1 MTDYK
6 AKLDRLDTGRLI
18 DVVKNY
24 RQYGYD
30 DNLRATAITILNK
43 RGITKNDLK
52 ITGNFEN
59 KTYDHAH
66 DLFKSFGKNSTIA
79 FVLYAILLLTN
90 IMIEI
95 LFSYFEP
102 AILLVMLLNWAF
114 LIGYLTFLV
123 ISFLNQYQFYKVIN
137 LDYGTEGAL
146 LYLFVGMPFYIFMY
160 FYFKNQMK
168 EKMKHIK

>member
-1 MTDYK
+1 MIQFTHCYSFGRKVFLNWRGYSKISKIILNTTEYWMTDYK
-6 AKLDRLDTGRLI
+6 AKLDRLDTGWLI

-123 ISFLNQYQFYKVIN
+123 ISFLN
-137 LDYGTEGAL
+137 
-146 LYLFVGMPFYIFMY
+146 
-160 FYFKNQMK
+160 
-168 EKMKHIK
+168 